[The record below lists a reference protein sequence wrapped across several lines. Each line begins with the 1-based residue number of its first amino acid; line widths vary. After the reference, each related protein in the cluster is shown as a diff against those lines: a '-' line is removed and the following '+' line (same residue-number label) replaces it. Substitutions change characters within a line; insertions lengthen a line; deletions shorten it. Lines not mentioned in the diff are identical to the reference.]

1 MSRYDA
7 IAEWYDEVSS
17 RWAASGPDGSASWLT
32 RLLGPGQGWCLD
44 LACGGGRHAAAI
56 EGTSRRVVEL
66 ELSAGQLRVG
76 RRRGLQHLVRADV
89 TRLPVSDASVGAVVL
104 AYVHTDV
111 DDVAP
116 VFAEVER
123 VLWPGGRLVFLG
135 VHPCFV
141 GHSWSTGRRRS
152 SCTPATTRGLAA
164 RRAAL
169 LPGRA
174 GPPRRGAAG
183 SAGGAAQR
191 AAGRRAAAGPGG
203 GVRQPPRPGP
213 RAARPRPGGLQ
224 ASLCTPTT
232 MMPPTPESP
241 GTPAAC
247 AGHVSDYGAV
257 GDVGSGG
264 STRRCW
270 YASATSCARSRAP
283 S

>member
-17 RWAASGPDGSASWLT
+17 RWAGSGPDGSASWLT

-56 EGTSRRVVEL
+56 EGTSRRLVEL

-116 VFAEVER
+116 VFAQVER

-141 GHSWSTGRRRS
+141 GHFLEYRE
-152 SCTPATTRGLAA
+152 AQVVLH
-164 RRAAL
+164 
-169 LPGRA
+169 A
-174 GPPRRGAAG
+174 GYHQGAG
-183 SAGGAAQR
+183 S
-191 AAGRRAAAGPGG
+191 
-203 GVRQPPRPGP
+203 
-213 RAARPRPGGLQ
+213 
-224 ASLCTPTT
+224 
-232 MMPPTPESP
+232 
-241 GTPAAC
+241 
-247 AGHVSDYGAV
+247 
-257 GDVGSGG
+257 
-264 STRRCW
+264 STRRTSPRTGWVAASGRGRFRWRSCSTRCW
-270 YASATSCARSRAP
+270 PPGCGWTGWRSSAATSARPTCRATSPWWPPSQPLHPDHHDAASSRVSRNLSSLRRARQQRL
-283 S
+283 SSSR

>member
-164 RRAAL
+164 RTR
-169 LPGRA
+169 RTS
-174 GPPRRGAAG
+174 PRTGW
-183 SAGGAAQR
+183 
-191 AAGRRAAAGPGG
+191 AAASGRGRFRWRSCSTRCWPPGCG
-203 GVRQPPRPGP
+203 WTGWRSS
-213 RAARPRPGGLQ
+213 AATSARPTCR
-224 ASLCTPTT
+224 
-232 MMPPTPESP
+232 
-241 GTPAAC
+241 
-247 AGHVSDYGAV
+247 
-257 GDVGSGG
+257 
-264 STRRCW
+264 
-270 YASATSCARSRAP
+270 ATSPWWPPSQPLHPDHHDATYTRVSRNPSSLLRARQRLWSSR
-283 S
+283 